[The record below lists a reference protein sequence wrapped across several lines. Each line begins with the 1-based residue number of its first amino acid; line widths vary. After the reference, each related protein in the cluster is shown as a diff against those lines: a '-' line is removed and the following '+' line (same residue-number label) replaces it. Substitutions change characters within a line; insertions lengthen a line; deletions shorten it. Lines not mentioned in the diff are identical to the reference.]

1 MKCNCSKEVVW
12 LIMGV
17 VMMAM
22 PQPVNGQFFKKL
34 KKQAEE
40 KIITKADKK
49 VDNILNGN
57 NSKGQGPGIQTG
69 STIQTEEKKPEKKS
83 TQQNTNTSFNDSEYL
98 AYKSPDPAFK
108 DIVIQKYKGL
118 PRFGAIDFYMMRDNP
133 KQVDLSKEAA
143 EKRNLTGLG
152 YTGFA
157 HLVRIHMLKEHFKVM
172 DRTAL
177 TPRTEGK
184 IIEKEAKSSLAQ
196 KVLKEFAFDMG
207 TDALKKEY
215 FMNDWS
221 GNGKSSVVREWGGHR
236 ADDFTENERYVSF
249 VEKYLDIIL
258 EWSESFYSNGTEDFQ
273 LVHAIK
279 FQGQYDF
286 DKGGFWV
293 RLPIKRPSQG
303 IISSVEYFNEFAPQT
318 PYGHEFFNKTE
329 QVDYINGDVL
339 FKMSPDKA
347 EALIND
353 KSVMLQLS
361 MKVRSVFKDFDTGS
375 PFAYGAYYS
384 YHFLD
389 PILELYSDAQLTR
402 KIGEINLKNL
412 GYKESN

>member
-1 MKCNCSKEVVW
+1 MKCNCSKQILWVITAA
-12 LIMGV
+12 LTLGL
-17 VMMAM
+17 
-22 PQPVNGQFFKKL
+22 PQTTTGQFFKNL

-40 KIITKADKK
+40 KVIKKADSK
-49 VDNILNGN
+49 VDDILNGN
-57 NSKGQGPGIQTG
+57 NSKVQGPDIQTG
-69 STIQTEEKKPEKKS
+69 STIQTEEKNID
-83 TQQNTNTSFNDSEYL
+83 QNTSQQTPNISFDDSEYL
-98 AYKSPDPAFK
+98 VFKSPNPSFK
-108 DIVIQKYKGL
+108 DIVIQKFKGL
-118 PRFGAIDFYMMRDNP
+118 PRFGAIDFYMMRVNP
-133 KQVDLSKEAA
+133 KKVDLSKEAA
-143 EKRNLTGLG
+143 EKRNLTSLG
-152 YTGFA
+152 YAGFA

-177 TPRTEGK
+177 TEQTKGK

-221 GNGKSSVVREWGGHR
+221 GTGKSAVVREWGGHG

-258 EWSESFYSNGTEDFQ
+258 EWSESFFSNGTEDFQ

-293 RLPIKRPSQG
+293 RLPIKRPPQG
-303 IISSVEYFNEFAPQT
+303 IISSVEYFNEFAPKT
-318 PYGHEFFNKTE
+318 HYGHEFFNKTE

-353 KSVMLQLS
+353 KSVMLQLT

-375 PFAYGAYYS
+375 PFAYGAYYT

-402 KIGEINLKNL
+402 KIGEINMESLVV
-412 GYKESN
+412 KESN

>member
-1 MKCNCSKEVVW
+1 MNCNCSKVFVW

-17 VMMAM
+17 AMMAI

-40 KIITKADKK
+40 KIIKKADKK
-49 VDNILNGN
+49 VDDILNGN
-57 NSKGQGPGIQTG
+57 KDRGQGPSTQTG
-69 STIQTEEKKPEKKS
+69 GATQTEKK
-83 TQQNTNTSFNDSEYL
+83 TTDQNTGQQNANISLDDSEYL
-98 AYKSPDPAFK
+98 VYKSPIPAFK
-108 DIVIQKYKGL
+108 DIVVQKFKEL
-118 PRFGAIDFYMMRDNP
+118 PRFGAIDAYMMRDNP
-133 KQVDLSKEAA
+133 KKVDLSKEAA

-157 HLVRIHMLKEHFKVM
+157 HLVRINMLKEHFKVM
-172 DRTAL
+172 DRDAL
-177 TPRTEGK
+177 TQQTKGK

-221 GNGKSSVVREWGGHR
+221 GTGKSALVREWGGHQ
-236 ADDFTENERYVSF
+236 ADDFTENERYVNF
-249 VEKYLDIIL
+249 VEKYLDVIL
-258 EWSESFYSNGTEDFQ
+258 KWAKDFFADGSEDFQ
-273 LVHAIK
+273 LVYAIK

-293 RLPIKRPSQG
+293 RLPIKRPPLG
-303 IISSVEYFNEFAPQT
+303 TISAVEYFNEFAPQT
-318 PYGHEFFNKTE
+318 PYGHAFFNKTE

-339 FKMSPDKA
+339 FKITPDKA

-353 KSVMLQLS
+353 KSVLLQLT
-361 MKVRSVFKDFDTGS
+361 MKVRSVFKDFDTGN
-375 PFAYGAYYS
+375 PFVYGANYT

-402 KIGEINLKNL
+402 KVGEINMGNL
-412 GYKESN
+412 VYKD

>member
-1 MKCNCSKEVVW
+1 
-12 LIMGV
+12 
-17 VMMAM
+17 MMAM

-40 KIITKADKK
+40 KIINKADKK
-49 VDNILNGN
+49 VGDILNGN
-57 NSKGQGPGIQTG
+57 KGTG
-69 STIQTEEKKPEKKS
+69 EVPNTPIGGETQTEKK
-83 TQQNTNTSFNDSEYL
+83 TINQNTGQQNANISLDDSEYL
-98 AYKSPDPAFK
+98 VYKSPDPAFK
-108 DIVIQKYKGL
+108 DIVIQKFKEL
-118 PRFGAIDFYMMRDNP
+118 PRFGAIDAYMMRDNP
-133 KQVDLSKEAA
+133 KKVDLSKEAA

-152 YTGFA
+152 YTGFE
-157 HLVRIHMLKEHFKVM
+157 HLVRIKMLKEHFKVM
-172 DRTAL
+172 DRDAL
-177 TPRTEGK
+177 TQQTKDK

-221 GNGKSSVVREWGGHR
+221 GTGKSALVREWGGHQ
-236 ADDFTENERYVSF
+236 ADDFTENERYVNF
-249 VEKYLDIIL
+249 VEKYLDVIL
-258 EWSESFYSNGTEDFQ
+258 KWAEDFFADGSEDFQ
-273 LVHAIK
+273 LVYAIK

-293 RLPIKRPSQG
+293 RLPIKRPPLG
-303 IISSVEYFNEFAPQT
+303 TISAVEYFNVFAPQT
-318 PYGHEFFNKTE
+318 PYGHAFFNKTE

-339 FKMSPDKA
+339 FKISPDKA

-353 KSVMLQLS
+353 KNVLLQLT
-361 MKVRSVFKDFDTGS
+361 MKVRSVFKDFDTGN
-375 PFAYGAYYS
+375 PFVYGANYT

-402 KIGEINLKNL
+402 KIGEINLGNL
-412 GYKESN
+412 VYKD